1 MIEYARCHSS
11 ARAWPVPAIALGLLL
26 AACTPSSPEREPP
39 AESIEA
45 PPEQAGPERA
55 PPSAGDACGQQ
66 ITEYLS
72 KRAELSRC
80 EADSDCSEMWP
91 GLCPHGPYY
100 IHRDADVGPI
110 VDLERAIMASCQLP
124 DCEPPIELG
133 IAHCEQ
139 GKCARGR
146 PAPTSTDH
154 ESCWDYRE
162 TWLEADGAA
171 NATASSTLKGITP
184 HLAIAPA
191 AAGTLVLEVD
201 WPMDCVDCRLL
212 ISEHNSGMSQL
223 IVAKS
228 IRTQAKRNGVEIVRE
243 RLELPVTPGP
253 YHMVGMAGADV
264 DVFLRAD
271 LRDAVGERGRVTRH
285 GVGWQRM
292 CEG

>member
-1 MIEYARCHSS
+1 MRRSLWFS
-11 ARAWPVPAIALGLLL
+11 LVLV
-26 AACTPSSPEREPP
+26 ACTPSSPERAQPAEHAQPVEPP
-39 AESIEA
+39 AKVDPPPVPEA
-45 PPEQAGPERA
+45 RAGE
-55 PPSAGDACGQQ
+55 ACGQR
-66 ITEYLS
+66 IANYLS
-72 KRAELSRC
+72 QRLELSRC

-100 IHRDADVGPI
+100 IHRDTDVGPI
-110 VDLERAIMASCQLP
+110 LDLERAIMAGCQIP

-146 PAPTSTDH
+146 AAPVSQDH

-171 NATASSTLKGITP
+171 SATASSTIKGITP
-184 HLAIAPA
+184 HVAIAPA

-201 WPMDCVDCRLL
+201 WPADCADCRLS
-212 ISEHNSGMSQL
+212 ISEHNSGMARL

-228 IRTQAKRNGVEIVRE
+228 TRAQAKRNGDAVVRE

-253 YHMVGMAGADV
+253 YHMVGMAGADA
-264 DVFLRAD
+264 DYLIRAD
-271 LRDAVGERGRVTRH
+271 LRDAAGERGRVTRH